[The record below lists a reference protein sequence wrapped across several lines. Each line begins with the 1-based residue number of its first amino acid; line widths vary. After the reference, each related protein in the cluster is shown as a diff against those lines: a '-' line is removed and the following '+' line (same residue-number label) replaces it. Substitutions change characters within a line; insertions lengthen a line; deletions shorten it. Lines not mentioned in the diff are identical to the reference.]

1 MLVKMERYDN
11 LIVKAKMETL
21 RLYAGKT
28 SLWRREMT
36 RLLYAK

>member
-11 LIVKAKMETL
+11 LIAKAKMETL

-28 SLWRREMT
+28 SHWL
-36 RLLYAK
+36 AQGNG